1 MKHKNIDQTLF
12 EDMSTQYMEMFHF
25 PPLTANIF
33 TFLMFDLEHEGTTF
47 EDILEATC
55 ASKSSVSN
63 TLNRLL
69 QSNHIEYYSKLGE
82 RKRYYRINK
91 AIFNVQFRDTIRQ
104 LKKHK
109 EILERYAAHRYQILE
124 EKDEHS
130 EKINLHINL
139 QENTINL
146 FEETL
151 EKLNQITK

>member
-109 EILERYAAHRYQILE
+109 EILE